1 MWGSHGPTTNV
12 YIAKMTDCPCLS
24 CCSPIRCHG
33 PPLQSNGAPTLPK
46 CTRKD
51 HIFTTRSSYACV
63 RLTTGL
69 YGRVAHRSAG
79 RNISVFIQYKLVG
92 PITCKPKHQDSSCF
106 PLFIL
111 CTRIMKIFVFCWCV
125 HIAYVSIWCPVDI
138 VWIWISLISVGFIL
152 HVGWERRERGQGVF
166 VFYSGCSLGDLFIH
180 FLALKVH
187 KCRCIA

>member
-1 MWGSHGPTTNV
+1 MARRYSQMEPPPSPNV
-12 YIAKMTDCPCLS
+12 HERTISSPHAVLTHMCQTYNKSVWT
-24 CCSPIRCHG
+24 CCSQIC
-33 PPLQSNGAPTLPK
+33 
-46 CTRKD
+46 RKK
-51 HIFTTRSSYACV
+51 HF
-63 RLTTGL
+63 
-69 YGRVAHRSAG
+69 
-79 RNISVFIQYKLVG
+79 SVFIQYKLVG